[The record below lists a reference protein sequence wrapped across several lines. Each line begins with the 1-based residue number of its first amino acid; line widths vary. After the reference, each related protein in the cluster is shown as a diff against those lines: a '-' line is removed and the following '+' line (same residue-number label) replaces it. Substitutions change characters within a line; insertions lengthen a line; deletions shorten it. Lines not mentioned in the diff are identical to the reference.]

1 MLVVAGAVIGLYIA
15 LFSMILV
22 HGIRKILNK
31 PPQQKRRDQLSY
43 NRISLERVENGNKIF
58 LDRHPQRYAE

>member
-1 MLVVAGAVIGLYIA
+1 MLVVSGAVIGLYIA

-31 PPQQKRRDQLSY
+31 PPRQKRRDQLSF

-58 LDRHPQRYAE
+58 LNGRPQR